1 MAVLTAL
8 RQTPGAVWRNPA
20 IALPLIALVLLQ
32 APSFAAELLDPF
44 LAVVLSLGLTAVF
57 VFLIPFFQGGII
69 GMADEA
75 LDGST
80 SLGTF
85 LSAGKSNYLSIFGA
99 YLLLLAVNVVF
110 GIGVF
115 FAFFLGIGAA
125 YVGGDGGGGG
135 ASVAVVAAIG
145 LLALVVYLL
154 FNFFVQFY
162 SQAIVVDAY
171 GAIGGLKRS
180 FGVVRGNLLATLGYS
195 LLAGAIAIGFG
206 LFVAVLSVFASP
218 TSMATLT
225 TETPPLAWFAGVGLV
240 GGLLTVVLGTFLAV
254 FAVAFYREIA
264 AESGPQQRPA
274 PEL

>member
-8 RQTPGAVWRNPA
+8 RQTPGAVWRNPG

-32 APSFAAELLDPF
+32 APSFAAELLDPL

-99 YLLLLAVNVVF
+99 YLLLLAANVVF
-110 GIGVF
+110 GIAVF
-115 FAFFLGIGAA
+115 FAFFLGVGAA

-135 ASVAVVAAIG
+135 ASVAVAAIG
-145 LLALVVYLL
+145 LLALVGYLL

-162 SQAIVVDAY
+162 SQAIVVDAH
-171 GAIGGLKRS
+171 GAIGGLKQS
-180 FGVVRGNLLATLGYS
+180 FGVVRRNLLATLGYS

-264 AESGPQQRPA
+264 AESAPQQRPA